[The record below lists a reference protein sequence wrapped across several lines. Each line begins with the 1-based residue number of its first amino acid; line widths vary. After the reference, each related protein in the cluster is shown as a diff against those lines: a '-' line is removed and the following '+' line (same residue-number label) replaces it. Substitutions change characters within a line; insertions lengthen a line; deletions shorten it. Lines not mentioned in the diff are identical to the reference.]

1 MTFILCRWPRHLIQR
16 DKRSY
21 RRRNPSTPYLQATE
35 HGSFT
40 KHFFPPYLRLEW
52 NRHTS
57 IYVKLS
63 PTLAVGISPHLL
75 PKEPCSLNSTPS
87 QICLH
92 ITSNYLFTIFLP
104 NTGSVV
110 APWQFC
116 QHWCLAPSWAWGIW
130 SRESQSLAEG
140 RHNFRKQSQLQKQV
154 LLWILPSPNKTWLF
168 SDIFPCSS
176 EGCNT

>member
-1 MTFILCRWPRHLIQR
+1 MNMRVSPDI
-16 DKRSY
+16 
-21 RRRNPSTPYLQATE
+21 
-35 HGSFT
+35 
-40 KHFFPPYLRLEW
+40 FFPPHLRLEW

-92 ITSNYLFTIFLP
+92 ITSSYIFTIFLT
-104 NTGSVV
+104 NTRNVV
-110 APWQFC
+110 SPWQFC
-116 QHWCLAPSWAWGIW
+116 QHWYLAPSWAWGIW
-130 SRESQSLAEG
+130 PRESQNLAEG
-140 RHNFRKQSQLQKQV
+140 GHNFRKQSQLQKQA